1 MDRVCQTDRIVLI
14 DGAICS
20 PHRRL
25 IRCISGHR
33 HRVRIIPC
41 SLGRTSDRTAD
52 RNGIASARARPLPHR
67 RRFTRLHTF
76 ISGVTFGLGLA
87 VSGMSQQS
95 KVISFLNLMGP
106 WDPSLGFVMAG
117 AVTVSVRILRLAQR
131 ILARMFI
138 LPWFSRPET
147 ELVSHEDADFAGAC
161 T

>member
-1 MDRVCQTDRIVLI
+1 
-14 DGAICS
+14 
-20 PHRRL
+20 
-25 IRCISGHR
+25 
-33 HRVRIIPC
+33 
-41 SLGRTSDRTAD
+41 
-52 RNGIASARARPLPHR
+52 
-67 RRFTRLHTF
+67 
-76 ISGVTFGLGLA
+76 
-87 VSGMSQQS
+87 MSQQS